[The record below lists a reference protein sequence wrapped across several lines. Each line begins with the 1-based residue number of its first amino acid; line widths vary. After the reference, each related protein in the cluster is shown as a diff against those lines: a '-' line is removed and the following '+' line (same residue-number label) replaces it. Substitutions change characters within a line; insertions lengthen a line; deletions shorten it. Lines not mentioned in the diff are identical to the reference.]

1 MYEIEY
7 AQHNLKKKKKCMKQ
21 KTHYIL
27 GLNTERLVER
37 IKPLIRD
44 E

>member
-1 MYEIEY
+1 MRNII
-7 AQHNLKKKKKCMKQ
+7 KKKKRKVHE
-21 KTHYIL
+21 TEDALYTF